1 MSDEESELNPQ
12 MLSPSDSGKSDIE
25 FSDTQIETPRAFRE
39 TSRSVLTKT
48 TTTEIPLK
56 DEPSSSK
63 NKTPTRFNSLP
74 ASDRDLIANEK
85 LISDDN
91 QFTPHGNQ
99 GSPGR
104 IPRLQWSRE
113 KVDSFDKNDF
123 KSAELKDFNSEFD
136 SEDEE
141 SNSWGDKGIE
151 QPTITLDERSRLKK
165 RNLTSSPRKSSPL
178 RREINTFSTSM
189 SGSKDDQ
196 HERAGKAKSAE
207 DILQS
212 IGTSISRLQESESEN
227 EFDDYEE
234 HLDSNPEMDFSDDD
248 MALNDL
254 NELLP
259 SRRRQKADERDTSNK
274 ILSDGQDSESISHIL
289 RGEWIKSNVRAMDEV
304 FNDEKRTNFVGEK
317 DNSEDLERQR
327 KGSPSRSR
335 NLGKANRKRV
345 VQKSLRLKSKQQVR
359 YKTWPA
365 EKWDKL
371 IRLVDLS
378 VPNDAII
385 SSNLVV
391 RELGCQNKTELAKRV
406 EFIKHYFR

>member
-1 MSDEESELNPQ
+1 
-12 MLSPSDSGKSDIE
+12 
-25 FSDTQIETPRAFRE
+25 
-39 TSRSVLTKT
+39 
-48 TTTEIPLK
+48 
-56 DEPSSSK
+56 
-63 NKTPTRFNSLP
+63 
-74 ASDRDLIANEK
+74 
-85 LISDDN
+85 
-91 QFTPHGNQ
+91 
-99 GSPGR
+99 
-104 IPRLQWSRE
+104 
-113 KVDSFDKNDF
+113 
-123 KSAELKDFNSEFD
+123 
-136 SEDEE
+136 
-141 SNSWGDKGIE
+141 
-151 QPTITLDERSRLKK
+151 
-165 RNLTSSPRKSSPL
+165 
-178 RREINTFSTSM
+178 
-189 SGSKDDQ
+189 
-196 HERAGKAKSAE
+196 
-207 DILQS
+207 
-212 IGTSISRLQESESEN
+212 
-227 EFDDYEE
+227 
-234 HLDSNPEMDFSDDD
+234 MDFSDDD

-391 RELGCQNKTELAKRV
+391 RELGCQNKAELAKRV